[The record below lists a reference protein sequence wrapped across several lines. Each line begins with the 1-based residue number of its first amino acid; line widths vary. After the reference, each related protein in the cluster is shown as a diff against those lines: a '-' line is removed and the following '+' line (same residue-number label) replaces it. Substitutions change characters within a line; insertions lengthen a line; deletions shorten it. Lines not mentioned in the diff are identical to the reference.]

1 MTITIDKNAFDK
13 TLSNLTE
20 RLLDSRVAQGH
31 WRGRLSGSALSTAV
45 AVFALSI
52 VDKAKFES
60 LIQKGLG
67 WLTEN
72 QNSDGGWGDTVMSVS
87 NIATTMLCYSALAID
102 EESDRNKQ
110 VIAKAQKWLGDFAG
124 GLWDDVHLHPSL

>member
-1 MTITIDKNAFDK
+1 MTTTIDKNAFDK

-31 WRGRLSGSALSTAV
+31 WRGRLSPSALSTAV

-60 LIQKGLG
+60 LIQKGLN

-72 QNSDGGWGDTVMSVS
+72 QNSELRRRLGRYGNERQQYRHD
-87 NIATTMLCYSALAID
+87 YALLFCFD
-102 EESDRNKQ
+102 NR
-110 VIAKAQKWLGDFAG
+110 
-124 GLWDDVHLHPSL
+124 